1 MTKNLQMRYYLIVSL
16 LLLSCSEKKL
26 RIDTKI
32 DLSSRKLNSI
42 PDSVFEY
49 KHLTELELG
58 AKEIIFYP
66 PLSALSEGDKDRNR
80 IVELPE
86 RISELK
92 YLKVLTLN
100 SNELKSLPN
109 SLSNLK
115 NLEILDLALN
125 NDLNIVE
132 EIPKLKSLPK
142 LKVLKIADTK
152 FDKNDL
158 KTIQKLLGTKIKI
171 IYSISDYMESYN

>member
-1 MTKNLQMRYYLIVSL
+1 MKYYLIVSIL
-16 LLLSCSEKKL
+16 LFSCSEKNS
-26 RIDTKI
+26 RIETKI

-42 PDSVFEY
+42 PESVFEY

-58 AKEIIFYP
+58 AKEVIFYP

-86 RISELK
+86 KISELK
-92 YLKVLTLN
+92 HLKVLTLN

-109 SLSNLK
+109 SLSNLQ

-125 NDLNIVE
+125 KNLNIVA
-132 EIPKLKSLPK
+132 EIPKLKLLSK
-142 LKVLKIADTK
+142 LKVLKIVDTK

-158 KTIQKLLGTKIKI
+158 KTIKKSLGTKIKL
-171 IYSISDYMESYN
+171 IYSVSDYMESYGKE

>member
-1 MTKNLQMRYYLIVSL
+1 MKYYLIVSL
-16 LLLSCSEKKL
+16 ILFSCSEKNS
-26 RIDTKI
+26 RIETKI

-49 KHLTELELG
+49 KNLTELELG
-58 AKEIIFYP
+58 AKEVIFYP

-109 SLSNLK
+109 SLSNLQ

-125 NDLNIVE
+125 KNLNIVA

-142 LKVLKIADTK
+142 LKVLKIVDTK

-158 KTIQKLLGTKIKI
+158 ETIQKSIGSKIKL
-171 IYSISDYMESYN
+171 IYSINDYMESYSNE

>member
-1 MTKNLQMRYYLIVSL
+1 MRYYLLVSTLIL
-16 LLLSCSEKKL
+16 LFSCSKKNSK
-26 RIDTKI
+26 IETKI

-58 AKEIIFYP
+58 AKEVIFYP

-80 IVELPE
+80 IVKLSE

-92 YLKVLTLN
+92 HLKVLTLN

-109 SLSNLK
+109 SLSNLQ

-125 NDLNIVE
+125 NDLNIVA
-132 EIPKLKSLPK
+132 EIPKLKSLSK
-142 LKVLKIADTK
+142 LKILKIVDTK
-152 FDKNDL
+152 FDKNNL
-158 KTIQKLLGTKIKI
+158 ETIQKSLGTKVKL
-171 IYSISDYMESYN
+171 IYSVSDYMESYDKE

>member
-1 MTKNLQMRYYLIVSL
+1 MRYLIVSTLIL
-16 LLLSCSEKKL
+16 LFSCSEKNS
-26 RIDTKI
+26 RIETKI

-42 PDSVFEY
+42 PDSIFEY

-58 AKEIIFYP
+58 AKEVIFYP

-92 YLKVLTLN
+92 HLKVLTLN

-109 SLSNLK
+109 SLSNLQ

-125 NDLNIVE
+125 KNLNIVA
-132 EIPKLKSLPK
+132 EIPKLKSLSK
-142 LKVLKIADTK
+142 LKVLKIVDTK

-158 KTIQKLLGTKIKI
+158 ETIKKSLGTKIKL
-171 IYSISDYMESYN
+171 IYSISDYMERYDKE

>member
-1 MTKNLQMRYYLIVSL
+1 MKYYLIVSL
-16 LLLSCSEKKL
+16 ILFSCSEKNS
-26 RIDTKI
+26 RIETKI

-49 KHLTELELG
+49 KNLTELELG
-58 AKEIIFYP
+58 AKEVIFYP

-109 SLSNLK
+109 SLSNLQ

-125 NDLNIVE
+125 KNLNIVAG
-132 EIPKLKSLPK
+132 IPKLKSLPK
-142 LKVLKIADTK
+142 LKVLKIVDTK
-152 FDKNDL
+152 LDKNDL
-158 KTIQKLLGTKIKI
+158 ETIKKSLGTKIKL
-171 IYSISDYMESYN
+171 IYSVNDYMESYGNE